1 MREVS
6 VMGGSSRSGYGKEET
21 GVSYKEGLTE
31 MKSARC
37 LVPHC
42 QSATFIRHGEFT
54 NVPCFFAPF
63 KTCRRPNK
71 TSVLAPA
78 YKKILKRGTFR
89 SSTDLFWINDH
100 ASSSSS

>member
-42 QSATFIRHGEFT
+42 QSATFIRHAEFT
-54 NVPCFFAPF
+54 NVPSDSLPCFLLPS
-63 KTCRRPNK
+63 K
-71 TSVLAPA
+71 
-78 YKKILKRGTFR
+78 
-89 SSTDLFWINDH
+89 H
-100 ASSSSS
+100 AEDPTKHQF